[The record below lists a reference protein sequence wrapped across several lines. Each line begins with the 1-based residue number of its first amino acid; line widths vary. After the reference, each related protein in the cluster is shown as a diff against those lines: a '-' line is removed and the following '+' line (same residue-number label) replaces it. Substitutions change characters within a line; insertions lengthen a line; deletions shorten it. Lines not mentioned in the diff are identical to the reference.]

1 MKIAVKPL
9 LVLTFATTFIGGVT
23 PLVQAGPM
31 GRSAKMAASLKKRPT
46 SAWLAHYLPDDRYKI
61 AGGVWKFVSTDLD
74 TYYHRP
80 DSPLML
86 RQSADRVIGF
96 SSVAEAEEAGYK
108 PAPDAMGFSPMA
120 MGEGRSSA
128 FTGGATRVL
137 LTDRVSSILIPSGW
151 RKGPGMVQNTGGV
164 NTIMDSF
171 IGPRGQNVA
180 VMSLK
185 FPNINMDFG
194 RFVNAN
200 TIKSQMGRFGSLTQ
214 SSSMVD
220 SRFSGEAFNKALKE
234 MKISTVSLGGMQG
247 VLMTSSVKGRPSM
260 NQYMFGRGNKLMMIM
275 DLSPNKKATAPIIRS
290 VQFR

>member
-1 MKIAVKPL
+1 MKIAAKPL

-31 GRSAKMAASLKKRPT
+31 GPSAKMAASLKKRPT

-108 PAPDAMGFSPMA
+108 PAPDAMGFGSMA
-120 MGEGRSSA
+120 GN
-128 FTGGATRVL
+128 GGGTSVSIISGTRIL
-137 LTDRVSSILIPSGW
+137 LSDQVSSIVLPRGW
-151 RKGPGMVQNTGGV
+151 KKGTQSNQSIRGG
-164 NTIMDSF
+164 NLIMDSF
-171 IGPRGQNVA
+171 TGPNGQGLA

-185 FPNINMDFG
+185 FPNINVDLG
-194 RFVNAN
+194 RVLNAN
-200 TIKSQMGRFGSLTQ
+200 TIKSQIGQFGALTQ
-214 SSSMVD
+214 GSSVVD

-234 MKISTVSLGGMQG
+234 MKVSNVRLGNMQG
-247 VLMTSSVKGRPSM
+247 VLMTNTMKGRGSL
-260 NQYMFGRGNKLMMIM
+260 NQYMFARGNKVMMIM
-275 DLSPNKKATAPIIRS
+275 DMSPNKKTTASIIRS
-290 VQFR
+290 IQLR